1 MPKLTPFP
9 RGASQ
14 HTPRSEFGKCQKD
27 SNYKAWR
34 PDQLRIL
41 KSWTS
46 SCLLGCCRVGHA
58 IAFLPKVKYMI
69 GHGKGDTVRRE
80 CGITRSILITLGT
93 GIGSAFAVTGN
104 WFRTRNW
111 ATCKSM
117 GTTLKATPQPLPWK
131 EPACGGPDTAS
142 CRSTTS
148 PTSSSCSPRTG
159 HRRRRHLAVG
169 THHDGFEF
177 QREEDRC
184 GRPRIWG
191 QTLGATRHGTRW
203 SSYWLKRQLP
213 GLESPRFESCLNLSV
228 APCLLTLGC
237 SRRCRNSGCG
247 SPSRVN
253 RACTPYESD
262 GAAIPWCLFLLCG
275 HTLFFEPA
283 ENGFGVGADGG
294 HWLQPGYPAR

>member
-111 ATCKSM
+111 ATWKSM
-117 GTTLKATPQPLPWK
+117 ATTLKATPHHCPGKNRHVVDRIQRRAAALLLPHRVLVLP
-131 EPACGGPDTAS
+131 ELVTVGGGISQRALTMMD
-142 CRSTTS
+142 
-148 PTSSSCSPRTG
+148 SSCNVKKTAAAAHESGARPSERLVTAPGGLHTG
-159 HRRRRHLAVG
+159 
-169 THHDGFEF
+169 
-177 QREEDRC
+177 
-184 GRPRIWG
+184 
-191 QTLGATRHGTRW
+191 
-203 SSYWLKRQLP
+203 
-213 GLESPRFESCLNLSV
+213 
-228 APCLLTLGC
+228 
-237 SRRCRNSGCG
+237 
-247 SPSRVN
+247 
-253 RACTPYESD
+253 
-262 GAAIPWCLFLLCG
+262 
-275 HTLFFEPA
+275 
-283 ENGFGVGADGG
+283 
-294 HWLQPGYPAR
+294 